1 MDPKDLNPISLSFL
15 GDAIY
20 SLKIREYYIRCGY
33 RQGNV
38 LQQLSKRYVSAEGQ
52 KKVYERLQKNGFLT
66 EKENEVFKSGR
77 NHITHI
83 PKNVSR
89 LSYEIATG
97 LEALCGYLYL
107 FDKDRCEELFTE
119 ILKGGEENE

>member
-89 LSYEIATG
+89 LSYETATG
-97 LEALCGYLYL
+97 LEVLCGYLYL

>member
-66 EKENEVFKSGR
+66 GKENEVFKSGR

>member
-97 LEALCGYLYL
+97 LETLCGYLYL
-107 FDKDRCEELFTE
+107 FDKDRCEKLFTE

>member
-97 LEALCGYLYL
+97 LETLCGYLYL

>member
-1 MDPKDLNPISLSFL
+1 MELKDLNPTSLSFL
-15 GDAIY
+15 GDAVY

-52 KKVYERLQKNGFLT
+52 RKAYERLQKNGVLS
-66 EKENEVFKSGR
+66 EKENDVFRNGR

-83 PKNVSR
+83 PKNASR
-89 LSYEIATG
+89 VDYETATG
-97 LEALCGYLYL
+97 LEALVGYLYL
-107 FDKDRCEELFTE
+107 FDKERCEEIFTE

>member
-38 LQQLSKRYVSAEGQ
+38 LQQLSKRYVSAEGRQ
-52 KKVYERLQKNGFLT
+52 QLSEDALEKMAECYEKLKAG
-66 EKENEVFKSGR
+66 
-77 NHITHI
+77 
-83 PKNVSR
+83 
-89 LSYEIATG
+89 EIVPASQSDFQG
-97 LEALCGYLYL
+97 L
-107 FDKDRCEELFTE
+107 K
-119 ILKGGEENE
+119 

>member
-1 MDPKDLNPISLSFL
+1 MGPKDLNPVSLSFL

-38 LQQLSKRYVSAEGQ
+38 LQKLTKRYVSADGQ
-52 KKVYERLQKNGFLT
+52 KKVFERLQQNGFLT
-66 EKENEVFKSGR
+66 EQEIEIFRNGR
-77 NHITHI
+77 NHLTHI
-83 PKNVSR
+83 PKNASR
-89 LSYEIATG
+89 LSYEVATG

-107 FDKDRCEELFTE
+107 FDKECCEELFTE